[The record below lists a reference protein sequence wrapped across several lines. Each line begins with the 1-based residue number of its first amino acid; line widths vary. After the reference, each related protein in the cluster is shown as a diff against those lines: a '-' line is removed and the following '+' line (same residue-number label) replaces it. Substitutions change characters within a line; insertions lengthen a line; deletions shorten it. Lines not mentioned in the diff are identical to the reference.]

1 MHEEDLEYLRRRAAE
16 ELRLAEDKRDLTAAE
31 IHGRMALL
39 YADRIAALS
48 ERSAF
53 DPVAQT
59 RLSN

>member
-1 MHEEDLEYLRRRAAE
+1 MDEEDLVYLRRRAAE
-16 ELRLAEDKRDLTAAE
+16 ELRLAEDMRDPTAAG

-48 ERSAF
+48 EHPLF
-53 DPVAQT
+53 DPIVQT